1 MKWKSEGWFAFVA
14 SLFFLNKKKKIALS
28 YVLIFARVYMC
39 VYVCVCVRAA
49 HIQIGLLI
57 HGDLGRPIAPVEE
70 TVRRVSPPLP

>member
-1 MKWKSEGWFAFVA
+1 MDYS
-14 SLFFLNKKKKIALS
+14 
-28 YVLIFARVYMC
+28 RVYF
-39 VYVCVCVRAA
+39 RAT